1 MKSFFVENMKRVVIM
16 IFLIISM
23 LIACD
28 DSRDVMASYKD
39 GEITRRHI
47 RDYLDITGKNYERNQ
62 AEQKSL
68 ARQLI
73 LNEILIKKIAEAKIK
88 DRDDV
93 KLYEKFVKASAARNA
108 FFEQSKK
115 VKNLKADIFKIRKLL
130 IRVKNYNTIEEKN
143 KKKQLTEKE
152 IAVREERALEKITE
166 IRNDIITKK
175 STFENA
181 VTNFSEDETAKK
193 KKGLTPYF
201 VANIDRRPP
210 HIERAV
216 RRMVQKQ
223 IAYRVT
229 QNNIQSRKSNST
241 DSEVTTVL
249 PKNIILSSA
258 GPPENGWVR
267 LYVRSY
273 QTAYVQTKYLQKIEN
288 EGLVS
293 LPMRTSSG
301 WEIITIVNQKN
312 LNQQEFADLLITT
325 DLKESKN
332 ARVKSEGRARRDF
345 KMYLTF
351 TQRVKEL
358 ALYTKYGLSLS
369 NLPKLVKGWQNKE
382 YAYKSNKI
390 SLESKKLQDYINYGL
405 LRKFTTEKDMKDYAK
420 FELISF
426 QQALQLEVF
435 SLEFK
440 NLKDKNFFNKQYKY
454 IFQQYLQWFYKK
466 DNWYSKLL
474 PTEDE
479 LKDEYKRVFAT
490 SKKKPPFAAHRFN
503 LRRNIMR
510 RRLDK
515 ATKTQENALLQ
526 MHEFK
531 LYDTR
536 FKPNKV

>member
-1 MKSFFVENMKRVVIM
+1 
-16 IFLIISM
+16 M

-28 DSRDVMASYKD
+28 DSRDVMASYKG
-39 GEITRRHI
+39 GEITRQHI
-47 RDYLDITGKNYERNQ
+47 RDYLDITGKSYERNQ

-68 ARQLI
+68 VRQLT
-73 LNEILIKKIAEAKIK
+73 LNEILIEKVAEAKIK

-130 IRVKNYNTIEEKN
+130 IRVKTYNTIEENN
-143 KKKQLTEKE
+143 KKRTKQFTEKE

-166 IRNDIITKK
+166 IRNAIIAKK

-193 KKGLTPYF
+193 KRGLTSYF
-201 VANIDRRPP
+201 VANIDRRPA

-216 RRMVQKQ
+216 RRMVKKQ
-223 IAYRVT
+223 VAYRVT
-229 QNNIQSRKSNST
+229 QKNIKSRKSNST
-241 DSEVTTVL
+241 GSEVTTVL

-258 GPPENGWVR
+258 APPENGWVR

-288 EGLVS
+288 EGVVS
-293 LPMRTSSG
+293 LPMRTPSG

-332 ARVKSEGRARRDF
+332 ARAKSESLANRDF

-358 ALYTKYGLSLS
+358 TLYEKYGLSLS
-369 NLPKLVKGWQNKE
+369 NLPKPVKGWQNKE
-382 YAYKSNKI
+382 YAYKSDKI
-390 SLESKKLQDYINYGL
+390 SLESKKLRDYINYGL
-405 LRKFTTEKDMKDYAK
+405 LRRFTTEKDMKDYAK

-454 IFQQYLQWFYKK
+454 IFQQYLQWFYKR
-466 DNWYSKLL
+466 DHWYSKLL

-490 SKKKPPFAAHRFN
+490 SKKKPPFTAHRSN

-515 ATKTQENALLQ
+515 ATKTQENTLLKI
-526 MHEFK
+526 HKFK

>member
-1 MKSFFVENMKRVVIM
+1 MKRVVI
-16 IFLIISM
+16 IIPLIISM

-39 GEITRRHI
+39 GEITRRNI

-73 LNEILIKKIAEAKIK
+73 LNEILIKKVAEAKIK

-93 KLYEKFVKASAARNA
+93 QLYEKFVKASAARNA

-130 IRVKNYNTIEEKN
+130 IRVKTYNTIEDRD
-143 KKKQLTEKE
+143 KKRTKQFTEKE

-166 IRNDIITKK
+166 VRNDIIAKK

-181 VTNFSEDETAKK
+181 VMNFSEDETAKK
-193 KKGLTPYF
+193 KKGLTQYF
-201 VANIDRRPP
+201 VANIDRRPA
-210 HIERAV
+210 HIERAI
-216 RRMVQKQ
+216 RRMVKKQ
-223 IAYRVT
+223 TAYRVT
-229 QNNIQSRKSNST
+229 QKNIKSRKSNST
-241 DSEVTTVL
+241 YSEVTTVL

-258 GPPENGWVR
+258 APPENGWVR

-288 EGLVS
+288 EGVVS

-332 ARVKSEGRARRDF
+332 ARVKSEGQAHRDF

-358 ALYTKYGLSLS
+358 ALYEKYGLSLS
-369 NLPKLVKGWQNKE
+369 NLPKPVKGWQNKE
-382 YAYKSNKI
+382 YAYKSDKI

-405 LRKFTTEKDMKDYAK
+405 LRRFTTEKDMKDYAK

-466 DNWYSKLL
+466 DHWYSELL

-490 SKKKPPFAAHRFN
+490 SEKKPSFAAHRFN
-503 LRRNIMR
+503 LRQNIMR

-515 ATKTQENALLQ
+515 ATKTQENTLLQ
-526 MHEFK
+526 IYRFK